1 MGAAAPAAVLPVAA
15 LIHSTLWAADLTQ
28 GPPPSRL
35 PEGFVEVKS
44 ASAAP
49 LVAAMA
55 REGDRVAMRFGRG
68 CRAFAR
74 LAEGEVVSYGWLSTE
89 REWVGE
95 LALDITLA
103 PGEAYVWNCFTLEPH
118 RRRGHYQ
125 AVLQGIVA
133 VARSAGLRRLWIGS
147 VDIPAEKADSDA
159 GFTRILRFDVSS
171 AGEQRML
178 TVTAAPGADPGLVE
192 EARRR
197 IGVSGST
204 HVGPRRRRVH

>member
-1 MGAAAPAAVLPVAA
+1 LP
-15 LIHSTLWAADLTQ
+15 D
-28 GPPPSRL
+28 
-35 PEGFVEVKS
+35 GFIEVTPV
-44 ASAAP
+44 SAAP

-55 REGDRVAMRFGRG
+55 LEGDRVAIRFARG

-74 LAEGEVVSYGWLSTE
+74 FAEGEVVSYGWLSTE

-118 RRRGHYQ
+118 RRRGHYR
-125 AVLQGIVA
+125 AVLEGIVA
-133 VARSAGLRRLWIGS
+133 VARSQGLRRLWIGS

-159 GFTRILRFDVSS
+159 GFARVLRFDISS
-171 AGEQRML
+171 AGEQRTL

-192 EARRR
+192 AARLRL
-197 IGVSGST
+197 GVSGST
-204 HVGPRRRRVH
+204 HTGPRRDRIH